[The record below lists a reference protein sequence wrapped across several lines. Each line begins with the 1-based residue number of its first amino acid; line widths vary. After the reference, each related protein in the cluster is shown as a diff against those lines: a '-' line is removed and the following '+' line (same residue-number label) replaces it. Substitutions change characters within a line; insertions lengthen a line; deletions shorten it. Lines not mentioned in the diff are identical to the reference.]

1 VQIDP
6 KYNLEL
12 LVAFTI
18 GATMTASGFV
28 LAASS
33 AWMMG
38 TGWPAAAVAFCV
50 FLVPLTKA
58 IVTYRKV
65 RKTIPGRGEGK

>member
-1 VQIDP
+1 MQIDP

-38 TGWPAAAVAFCV
+38 TGWPCLLYTSDAAD
-50 FLVPLTKA
+50 
-58 IVTYRKV
+58 
-65 RKTIPGRGEGK
+65 E